1 MFLLPPT
8 GLILGIHCIY
18 LYLNIEAN
26 FHGRSEKDEMEAAL
40 HAEREKR
47 RLAEATLEEKE
58 EELSAF
64 LSTAQDMRQETRRR
78 EEEARDTM
86 SVEAHSKGNS
96 LFSEVEDRRHIVES
110 QLVQVFI
117 KMLVLISTNQG
128 YQLLL
133 IIHKNWNKSLPGL
146 AWCLV

>member
-1 MFLLPPT
+1 MEGALL
-8 GLILGIHCIY
+8 
-18 LYLNIEAN
+18 
-26 FHGRSEKDEMEAAL
+26 
-40 HAEREKR
+40 AEREKR

-86 SVEAHSKGNS
+86 SVEANSKGNS

-110 QLVQVFI
+110 QLVQV
-117 KMLVLISTNQG
+117 LIN
-128 YQLLL
+128 
-133 IIHKNWNKSLPGL
+133 
-146 AWCLV
+146 

>member
-1 MFLLPPT
+1 
-8 GLILGIHCIY
+8 
-18 LYLNIEAN
+18 
-26 FHGRSEKDEMEAAL
+26 MEAAL
-40 HAEREKR
+40 LAEREKR

-86 SVEAHSKGNS
+86 SVEANSKGNS

-110 QLVQVFI
+110 QLVQV
-117 KMLVLISTNQG
+117 LIN
-128 YQLLL
+128 
-133 IIHKNWNKSLPGL
+133 
-146 AWCLV
+146 